1 MPSDPLAAGVADI
14 LGALGELATGAGRR
28 VDVPL
33 LAAGLALH
41 LLADVVRNSGW
52 HTVLRA
58 ASPAHRA
65 LRLRDVQAA
74 AFAGG
79 GVNAIVPARAGDVV
93 KVALVR
99 RRLPDARLP
108 TVSATFVPETLFEC
122 CTGAALLA
130 WALTAGY
137 LPVDEVARAPHAAAD
152 HAVVACVAAVG
163 VVGVLL
169 AAGLLA
175 HRVAQRLYRDIAAGF
190 AILRQPR
197 RFVTGVVSFQLAS
210 RVIRLGAIACCLSA
224 CRLPGD
230 AAAAALVMAVEGG
243 TRVRFG
249 PASAA
254 LRAGL
259 LAYGLPAAAGS
270 AVSLSAV
277 LAYLAV
283 VQSLRTAMALVI
295 AGAVVVTTLG
305 ARSPRAALDVLRR
318 LREPAVEPV
327 PPEAPQG
334 VTAL

>member
-1 MPSDPLAAGVADI
+1 MPIDPLAASVVDI
-14 LGALGELATGAGRR
+14 LGAVGELAAGAGRR
-28 VDVPL
+28 FDVPL
-33 LAAGLALH
+33 LVAGLALH
-41 LLADVVRNSGW
+41 LLADVVRNGGW

-79 GVNAIVPARAGDVV
+79 GVSAIVPARAGDVV
-93 KVALVR
+93 KVALIR

-108 TVSATFVPETLFEC
+108 TVMATFVPETLFEWC
-122 CTGAALLA
+122 VGAALLV

-137 LPVDEVARAPHAAAD
+137 LPVDAVARAPGVAAD
-152 HAVVACVAAVG
+152 HAVVALLAAVG
-163 VVGVLL
+163 VAGVVV
-169 AAGLLA
+169 AVGLLA
-175 HRVAQRLYRDIAAGF
+175 HRLAHRLYRDIAAGF
-190 AILRQPR
+190 AILRHPG

-210 RVIRLGAIACCLSA
+210 RVVRLGAIACCLSA
-224 CRLPGD
+224 SRLPGD

-249 PASAA
+249 PATAA

-259 LAYGLPAAAGS
+259 LVYGLPAAAGS

-277 LAYLAV
+277 LAYMAV
-283 VQSLRTAMALVI
+283 VHSMRTAMALLI
-295 AGAVVVTTLG
+295 AAGVVVTTLD
-305 ARSPRAALDVLRR
+305 ARSPRAALDAFRR
-318 LREPAVEPV
+318 LREPAVEPL

-334 VTAL
+334 VTAR

>member
-1 MPSDPLAAGVADI
+1 MPPASPTSSAPV
-14 LGALGELATGAGRR
+14 GELATGAGRR

-41 LLADVVRNSGW
+41 LLADVVRNGGW

-108 TVSATFVPETLFEC
+108 TVLGDVRARDAVRVLRRRRAARV
-122 CTGAALLA
+122 GADGGLP
-130 WALTAGY
+130 AGRRGC
-137 LPVDEVARAPHAAAD
+137 ARPARGRRPCGRG
-152 HAVVACVAAVG
+152 VVAAVG
-163 VVGVLL
+163 VGAAVL

-175 HRVAQRLYRDIAAGF
+175 HRVAHRLYRDIAAGF
-190 AILRQPR
+190 AILRQPG

-210 RVIRLGAIACCLSA
+210 RVVRLGAIACCLSA

-283 VQSLRTAMALVI
+283 VHSLRTAMALVI

-318 LREPAVEPV
+318 LREPAVEPL

>member
-14 LGALGELATGAGRR
+14 LSALGELATGAGRR

-163 VVGVLL
+163 VVAVVL

-259 LAYGLPAAAGS
+259 LAYGLPAACRQCRIAVGGARLLGRRPLAADGDGAGDRRRGGRDHARRAITAGGARRASASAGAGS
-270 AVSLSAV
+270 
-277 LAYLAV
+277 
-283 VQSLRTAMALVI
+283 
-295 AGAVVVTTLG
+295 G
-305 ARSPRAALDVLRR
+305 AR
-318 LREPAVEPV
+318 PAR
-327 PPEAPQG
+327 APQG